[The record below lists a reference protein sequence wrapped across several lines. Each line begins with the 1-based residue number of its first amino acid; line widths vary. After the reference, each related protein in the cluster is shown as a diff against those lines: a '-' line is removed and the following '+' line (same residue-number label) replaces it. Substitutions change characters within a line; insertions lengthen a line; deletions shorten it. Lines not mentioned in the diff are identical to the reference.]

1 MNQQVIVKS
10 RKFSSL
16 KKLAMLGMVSG
27 VIAGV
32 CTFSP
37 TRILTAISSQR
48 GLTIIKDIHYGIDPR
63 QALDVYKPEI
73 DNSILQS
80 RHTSGLPV
88 VIFIH
93 GGSWQSG
100 DKAGYGFVG
109 QSLAQ
114 AGYVTVVIEYR
125 LAPKNIYPDYIHDS
139 VSAISWVYQHIAQY
153 GGNPDQIFVMGHSAG
168 AFNAVTAV
176 DDERFWKDSFVP
188 NTAIKGVIGLAGPYS
203 YDFREYDSK
212 IAFPTDLKPEDIM
225 PDSHVRSDAP
235 PHYLLT
241 AEKDTLV
248 GIKNLLKMKRGL
260 ERANVPVETAVIPKV
275 GHISMIVAM
284 ASPTQWMGNTRQM
297 VLDYLA
303 RRLKENNGT

>member
-1 MNQQVIVKS
+1 MSEQVIVKP
-10 RKFSSL
+10 RKILSL
-16 KKLAMLGMVSG
+16 KKGKIFETVGG
-27 VIAGV
+27 VVAGI

-37 TRILTAISSQR
+37 TRVLTAISSLR
-48 GLTIIKDIHYGIDPR
+48 GLTITKDIHYGLDPR
-63 QALDVYKPEI
+63 QALDIYQPVADVVGSQI
-73 DNSILQS
+73 
-80 RHTSGLPV
+80 TLPV

-93 GGSWQSG
+93 GGSWQHG

-109 QSLAQ
+109 RSLAQ
-114 AGYVTVVIEYR
+114 AGYVAVVIEYR

-176 DDERFWKDSFVP
+176 VDERFWKGSFVP

-203 YDFREYDSK
+203 YDFREFDSRV
-212 IAFPTDLKPEDIM
+212 AFPTDLKPEDIM

-260 ERANVPVETAVIPKV
+260 ERAKVPVETAVIYKV
-275 GHISMIVAM
+275 NHITMIVAM
-284 ASPTQWMGNTRQM
+284 ASPMTWMGDTRRM

-303 RRLKENNGT
+303 RRLKEIN